1 MVLGVLVLFTATAV
15 SATLEPEIST
25 STGEL
30 SGMQF
35 LDPGGGAS
43 EYTVIWDNG
52 MNYTG
57 LVSSQND
64 TNSSFECLTAD
75 DFSFT
80 EKQIV
85 RDVHWIGGY
94 VNPPIDGNFDW
105 EITFYNDNGTG
116 NQPGTVIASFYFLN
130 AETHETCI
138 FTGGFIINNYSVD
151 LPTPIEFEANTKY
164 WVSIQ
169 GIGYFP
175 PRSGWA
181 RHTSPILLHEAVLK
195 SDDFGYPDWTS
206 WSVFPPPVPKDMCF
220 QLTGGKAEVPGKA
233 AVPAFT
239 PTGLI
244 ALVCLLSTIVAVA
257 IVRKRR

>member
-1 MVLGVLVLFTATAV
+1 MDNSKTAIIAMMVLSMLFGLLLAV
-15 SATLEPEIST
+15 SA
-25 STGEL
+25 
-30 SGMQF
+30 
-35 LDPGGGAS
+35 GG
-43 EYTVIWDNG
+43 YNVIWDNG

-57 LVSSQND
+57 LLTSVND
-64 TNSSFECLTAD
+64 TNSSYECLTAD

-94 VNPPIDGNFDW
+94 VPPIDGNFNW
-105 EITFYNDNGTG
+105 EITFYNDSGTG
-116 NQPGTVIASFYFLN
+116 NQPGTVIASFYFPN
-130 AETHETCI
+130 AETHETWI

-169 GIGYFP
+169 GIGYIP
-175 PRSGWA
+175 PQSGWA

-195 SDDFGYPDWTS
+195 SDDLGYPAWTS
-206 WSVFPPPVPKDMCF
+206 WSVFPPYGPRDVCF
-220 QLTGGKAEVPGKA
+220 QLTGGKAEVPA
-233 AVPAFT
+233 LT
-239 PTGLI
+239 PIGLI
-244 ALVCLLSTIVAVA
+244 ALVSLLSAIAAVA